1 MLFLIANENRV
12 VRETVQKNL
21 MTSQH
26 TFTECTN
33 GTEVVEKYA
42 YYRFYWM
49 ILGLEADFLV
59 SIAPSRKIIRSFPDE
74 HIVKLNRYNDP
85 QKKSYLKRG

>member
-21 MTSQH
+21 MTSQY
-26 TFTECTN
+26 TFTECAN
-33 GTEVVEKYA
+33 GTEVAEKHA

-59 SIAPSRKIIRSFPDE
+59 GIAPSRKIIRSFPGE

-85 QKKSYLKRG
+85 QKKSHT